1 MSSSE
6 QALSKTMHLRLRVS
20 TLVGIY
26 EYLQERGINTDN
38 LSFSK
43 VLNLFCYGIIEGE
56 RKAGRLDAHE
66 GEDWEDVLAELRG
79 EKPESKVSTPSFYLP
94 EDEDQGDMSL
104 DEALSQVVQ
113 GPSADEDRE
122 LRIDVEPDE
131 TEPQREDAQ
140 EGPPWEGVEMHE
152 GEVDWHLLGALYSQ
166 EKFQK
171 DEAYEK
177 ALRVIIA
184 QVPSRLLLS
193 TGTTAFFSS
202 LYKTYR
208 EYVVRRDMNERD
220 LEAGVDK
227 AEKA

>member
-1 MSSSE
+1 
-6 QALSKTMHLRLRVS
+6 
-20 TLVGIY
+20 
-26 EYLQERGINTDN
+26 
-38 LSFSK
+38 
-43 VLNLFCYGIIEGE
+43 
-56 RKAGRLDAHE
+56 
-66 GEDWEDVLAELRG
+66 
-79 EKPESKVSTPSFYLP
+79 
-94 EDEDQGDMSL
+94 
-104 DEALSQVVQ
+104 
-113 GPSADEDRE
+113 
-122 LRIDVEPDE
+122 
-131 TEPQREDAQ
+131 
-140 EGPPWEGVEMHE
+140 MHE